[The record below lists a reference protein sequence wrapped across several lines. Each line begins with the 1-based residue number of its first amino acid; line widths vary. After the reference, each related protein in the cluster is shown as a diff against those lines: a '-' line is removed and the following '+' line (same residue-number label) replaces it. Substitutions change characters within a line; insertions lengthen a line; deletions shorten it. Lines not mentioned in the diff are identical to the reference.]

1 VTSRE
6 HPGAGGPEQDRLD
19 NGLHAPAYVPLT
31 DVDADVGQHL
41 LSALGRARIP
51 AYLGPAPLSAAQPD
65 VPRRRL
71 FVASDDRVDARTIV
85 AAAVR
90 ALSRPAEEQDEAQP
104 AGQPDGAVA
113 DGAPPSAGDPLEG
126 IDTDAAFQALIA
138 DWHVD
143 TISAVRDAERDLTRE
158 DSDWRARL
166 VKPPADETT
175 AGEVWL
181 DEDHY
186 VPPPPP
192 PLPRLAAPTIIA
204 MAVLALSIVVLGLG
218 GFLGLAGNLSFV
230 LGIVGLLLGGG
241 ILFSRLRPSP
251 RDEDDDGS
259 AI

>member
-6 HPGAGGPEQDRLD
+6 HPGAGGPEQDRLG

-41 LSALGRARIP
+41 LTALGRARIP
-51 AYLGPAPLSAAQPD
+51 AYLSPAPVSPERLATPN
-65 VPRRRL
+65 RRRL

-90 ALSRPAEEQDEAQP
+90 ALGEPGGSANDQAPEEPA
-104 AGQPDGAVA
+104 
-113 DGAPPSAGDPLEG
+113 DPLAG
-126 IDTDAAFQALIA
+126 IDTDAAFEALVA

-143 TISAVRDAERDLTRE
+143 TVNAVRDAERDLTRE

-166 VKPPADETT
+166 AKPPARD
-175 AGEVWL
+175 EVWL

-218 GFLGLAGNLSFV
+218 GYLGLAGNLSFV
-230 LGIVGLLLGGG
+230 LGMVGILLGAG
-241 ILFSRLRPSP
+241 ILFSRLRPSAS
-251 RDEDDDGS
+251 DEDDDGS